1 MLRTI
6 QCPLPYD
13 DTLVQT
19 IKVYNQVVQYVLDVG
34 WEIRDYN
41 KMRLH
46 HKTYYKIRQK
56 YPMLQSSLV
65 QCARDQASVLLKIA
79 KNRDFRCKKPVKSVF
94 GSINYNHRTFTIF
107 WEKKELSICTIEKRR
122 RYPLKIPPYFHQ
134 YLSGKIKSLTLS
146 CNRKKRLRAN
156 FVIELPDHP
165 AGESRDF
172 LGVDMGERRFA
183 VCSDITFYPTKHIKQ
198 TKYKYQRLRQEL
210 QAKGTRSSKRK
221 LKHLSGRERRFMANE
236 NRKIAK
242 WILRK
247 KVDTIVIEQLTG
259 IKANMKKS
267 RRFNKK
273 TRKRLN
279 NWAYY
284 QLQLFLIERAEKT
297 GKLILIV
304 PPEYTS
310 QRCSRC
316 GDVAKKNRISQSIF
330 RCKNCGFE
338 LNADLNASRNLFAF
352 GIAVRERASV
362 NSPNVAISPP
372 KLSIKLVDK
381 PSHSVFGGADQLQAL
396 EFIQG

>member
-13 DTLVQT
+13 DALVQT
-19 IKVYNQVVQYVLDVG
+19 IRVYNQVVQYVLDVG

-46 HKTYYKIRQK
+46 QKTYYEIRQK

-65 QCARDQASVLLKIA
+65 QCARDQASVLLKLA
-79 KNRDFRCKKPVKSVF
+79 KNKSFRCRKSIKSSY
-94 GSINYNHRTFTIF
+94 GSIDYNQRTFTIF
-107 WEKKELSICTIEKRR
+107 LEKKELSICTVEKRR
-122 RYPLKIPPYFHQ
+122 RYPLIIPPYFRR

-146 CNRKKRLRAN
+146 CNQKKRLVAN
-156 FVIELPDHP
+156 LVIELPDHP
-165 AGESRDF
+165 AGESKDF

-183 VCSDITFYPTKHIKQ
+183 VCSDNTFYPLKHIKQ
-198 TKYKYQRLRQEL
+198 VKYKYQRLRQEL
-210 QAKGTRSSKRK
+210 QAKGTRSAKRK
-221 LKHLSGRERRFMANE
+221 LKHVSGRERRFMANE

-242 WILRK
+242 WILK
-247 KVDTIVIEQLTG
+247 KEADTIVIEQLTR
-259 IKANMKKS
+259 IKTNTKKG
-267 RRFNKK
+267 RRYNKK
-273 TRKRLN
+273 MRKRLN

-284 QLQLFLIERAEKT
+284 QLQQFLIERAEKT

-316 GDVAKKNRISQSIF
+316 GDIDKKNRLSQSLF
-330 RCKNCGFE
+330 RCKNCYFE

-372 KLSIKLVDK
+372 ELSIKLMDE
-381 PSHSVFGGADQLQAL
+381 PFSLRFGGADQLQAP